1 MAGTLSQKTA
11 KRLAEENG
19 WTETQGG
26 RHNIKMEKP
35 GCRPVTLPH
44 HGGKEW
50 GKDLS
55 ARVRRQLLNPQR
67 LDDESADGE

>member
-1 MAGTLSQKTA
+1 MAELLSQKTA
-11 KRLAEENG
+11 KKLAEEHG

-26 RHNIKMEKP
+26 KHAVKMEKP

-44 HGGKEW
+44 HGGKQW

-55 ARVRRQLLNPQR
+55 DRVRKQLLNPQR
-67 LDDESADGE
+67 LD